1 MAKFVFRFQ
10 TVLRQREVIE
20 QQKRRAFAQ
29 LMHQRNA
36 KFAQLREMQ
45 ETISSSKQQA
55 ASGLVGAVDLG
66 AIAGIARYSAS
77 CALRGNGLVR
87 EIAELE
93 THVNQARNALVE
105 ASKNRKALE
114 LLRDRQ
120 RQAWDL
126 EQRRME
132 AKQLDEQTTQ
142 AYAAKAMAELDQCEP
157 SSLRSSSS
165 LSSTR

>member
-1 MAKFVFRFQ
+1 MPRFEFRFQ
-10 TVLRQREVIE
+10 AVLRQREVVE
-20 QQKRRAFAQ
+20 QQKQRAFAQ
-29 LMHQRNA
+29 LMHRRNA
-36 KFAQLREMQ
+36 MFSQLREMQ
-45 ETISSSKQQA
+45 ETISASKRQA
-55 ASGLVGAVDLG
+55 ADGLVGRVDLG

-77 CALRGNGLVR
+77 CALRGNSLVR

-93 THVNQARNALVE
+93 TLVEQARIALVE

-120 RQAWDL
+120 RQDWQR

-132 AKQLDEQTTQ
+132 AKRLDEQTNQ
-142 AYAAKAMAELDQCEP
+142 AYAAKVMAESTRCEP

-165 LSSTR
+165 LSSTH